1 MAFERFNYFVMQFS
15 SKLPHPGLNWVS
27 LLVLPDVELPPLQYQ
42 VLRAQLDP
50 AGLGPALA
58 ITHTHKG
65 VVELPEVWHF

>member
-15 SKLPHPGLNWVS
+15 SKLPQPGLNWVS
-27 LLVLPDVELPPLQYQ
+27 LLVLPDVELLPLQYQ
-42 VLRAQLDP
+42 VRRAQLDP

-58 ITHTHKG
+58 ITDTHKC